1 VADDDDQQEAHFII
15 WLEKSLKYAAL
26 RLAIKHR
33 KSREKELLILNS
45 PINDDSEEDIIDR
58 VEDKNVDVVGTVCS
72 NIFVEELLSAL
83 TEKQRAVIEY
93 KVLQGYT
100 ETETAVKLGI
110 SQQAVNRLKS
120 RALKKIKRIL
130 EEQGYHDRISEE

>member
-93 KVLQGYT
+93 
-100 ETETAVKLGI
+100 TETAVKLGI

-120 RALKKIKRIL
+120 RALKKIKRVL
-130 EEQGYHDRISEE
+130 EEQGLL